1 MSGTVAPRRPT
12 RARAMGRVAAAA
24 LVLIMM
30 IWLCGR
36 GLGPVPPLGPL
47 VDPATGVWA
56 LPASADL
63 PRSSEATV
71 PGTRAPVTVLY
82 DDRAVPHIF
91 AESEADAYRAL
102 GYVVARDR
110 LFQLEAQTLAAS
122 GRLAEIGGR
131 RLLAADRETREL
143 GMPRAAERDL
153 AALPPGT
160 PARVAAEA
168 FAAGVNGYIDAMSPA
183 EVPLEFRLLGIAPER
198 WTAMNTLHLLNRMGR
213 TLAYE
218 DDLERIA
225 TRARVG
231 GAAADA
237 LFPARSP
244 IQEPIQPN
252 GQARPRF
259 DFMPLPPPGKPDS
272 AAAALLAT
280 LGGARGG
287 RSPSDAARA
296 GDALG
301 SDNWAVAPR
310 RTAAG
315 AALLAGDPHLELTLP
330 SIWYEVQL
338 TVPGVLD
345 VYGVTIPG
353 APSVII
359 GFNRDIAW
367 TFTNTQAD
375 VLDYFVETVD
385 DTARPTRYMVD
396 GAWKPIERRV
406 ERYRGPHGSVIAVD
420 TVLYSHR
427 GPLRRS
433 GTRWLSLRW
442 TVLETPA
449 TLGAFGQLAKAKSVE
464 GFRAATSDYAAPA
477 QNMLVADR
485 GGHIGIRSTGRF
497 PIRGGDG
504 RGDVIRDGSHTANDW
519 QGDWP
524 LARYPGA
531 VDPSQGFLASANQ
544 QPVDPNV
551 EPAYLGTAWFS
562 PWRAL
567 RINELLRTAAPMT
580 PELMARMQ
588 TDPGSARADIFV
600 PVFLRA
606 AERRSSRAECRE
618 AAALLGEWSRTYTRA
633 NNRAVLFEAAMR
645 QLDSQTWDELG
656 DNASERPADQIL
668 AELASDSASA
678 WWDDRRTTVVERRD
692 DLVCNA
698 LEAALAGTK
707 QRFGAPDDARWQWDR
722 VATANV
728 NHLLRIPALSARR
741 IPVQGG
747 PSTLNPSTGSA
758 FGASWR
764 MVVEL
769 GAETRGWGT
778 YPGRQSGNPLSHHYQ
793 DRLASW
799 AEGTLDTL
807 RFPRRAQDLP
817 GTRVTAS
824 LTILPPR

>member
-1 MSGTVAPRRPT
+1 MRNAL
-12 RARAMGRVAAAA
+12 RVTAAAI
-24 LVLIMM
+24 VLTAM

-36 GLGPVPPLGPL
+36 GIGPVPPLGPL
-47 VDPATGVWA
+47 VDPAIGVWA
-56 LPASADL
+56 LPGVAEFPQSTEVRIA
-63 PRSSEATV
+63 
-71 PGTRAPVTVLY
+71 GTRAAVTVLY

-110 LFQLEAQTLAAS
+110 LFQLEAQTLAAA
-122 GRLAEIGGR
+122 GRLGEIGGR
-131 RLLAADRETREL
+131 RLLAADRETRQL
-143 GMPRAAERDL
+143 GMPRAAERAL
-153 AALPPGT
+153 AAMPEGT
-160 PARVAAEA
+160 PARVAADA
-168 FAAGVNGYIDAMSPA
+168 FSDGVNAYIDSMSPA
-183 EVPLEFRLLGIAPER
+183 ELPLEFRLLGITPER
-198 WTAMNTLHLLNRMGR
+198 WTPLNTLHLLNQMGR

-218 DDLERIA
+218 DDLGRVA

-231 GAAADA
+231 AAAADA

-252 GQARPRF
+252 GQTRPRY
-259 DFMPLPPPGKPDS
+259 DFVPLPPPGPPDS
-272 AAAALLAT
+272 AAAALLAL
-280 LGGARGG
+280 LGDVRPQ
-287 RSPSDAARA
+287 PSRADQARA

-301 SDNWAVAPR
+301 SNNWAIAPR

-315 AALLAGDPHLELTLP
+315 AALLAGDPHLDLTLP
-330 SIWYEVQL
+330 SIWYEVQI

-353 APSVII
+353 APGVII

-367 TFTNTQAD
+367 TFTNAQAD
-375 VLDYFVETVD
+375 VIDYFAETVD
-385 DTARPTRYMVD
+385 DSVHPARYMVD
-396 GAWKPIERRV
+396 GQWKAIEQRT
-406 ERYRGPHGSVIAVD
+406 ETYRGPRGTTIAVD
-420 TVLYSHR
+420 TVRYTHR
-427 GPLRRS
+427 GPLRQS

-449 TLGAFGQLAKAKSVE
+449 TLGAFVELAKAKSLE
-464 GFRAATSDYAAPA
+464 QFRRATDTYAAPA

-497 PIRGGDG
+497 PVRSGDG
-504 RGDVIRDGSHTANDW
+504 RGDVIRDGSRASNDW

-524 LARYPGA
+524 LTRYPGA
-531 VDPSQGFLASANQ
+531 VDPPQGFLASANQ

-567 RINELLRTAAPMT
+567 RINALLRGAPPMT

-588 TDPGSARADIFV
+588 TDPGSARADMFIPIF
-600 PVFLRA
+600 LTAARRRA
-606 AERRSSRAECRE
+606 ARPEC
-618 AAALLGEWSRTYTRA
+618 AKGAVLLSQWTRLYTRD
-633 NNRAVLFEAAMR
+633 NTRAVLFEAAMR
-645 QLDSQTWDELG
+645 QLDAQTWDELG
-656 DNASERPADQIL
+656 DDRTDRPADQIL
-668 AELASDSASA
+668 AELAADSASV
-678 WWDDRRTTVVERRD
+678 WWDDRRTLTVEHRD

-698 LEAALAGTK
+698 LEAALAATI
-707 QRFGAPDDARWQWDR
+707 QRFGQPNDVRWRWDR
-722 VATANV
+722 VASANV
-728 NHLLRIPALSARR
+728 MHLLRIPVLSARR

-747 PSTLNPSTGSA
+747 PSTLNPSTGA
-758 FGASWR
+758 TFGASWR

-778 YPGRQSGNPLSHHYQ
+778 YPGGQSGNPLSHRYE

-799 AEGTLDTL
+799 AAGTLDTL
-807 RFPRRAQDLP
+807 RFPHRAQDLP
-817 GTRVTAS
+817 GTRVTSS
-824 LTILPPR
+824 LTILPR